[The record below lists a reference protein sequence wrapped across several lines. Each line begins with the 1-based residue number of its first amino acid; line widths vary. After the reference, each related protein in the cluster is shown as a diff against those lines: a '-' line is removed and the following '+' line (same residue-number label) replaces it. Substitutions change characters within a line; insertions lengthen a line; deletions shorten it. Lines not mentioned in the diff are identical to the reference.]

1 MVKVFTG
8 SQTRDQVWI
17 PTGWSCKLRVA
28 NTSCVLLVFSRYGML
43 HGVPGWGELHSGLQ
57 PFKDGLHNNG
67 LMVFV
72 TSQFEELFAIS
83 LAMAFMMMMLFSCF
97 RLFILGQY
105 YVDRDER
112 RDRSRASGDAG
123 YRDTGLSWRQPM
135 GGHGEQAIGQA
146 PCWKNELAF
155 RELPSTVI
163 QVLIAMPS
171 AYALTGLQP

>member
-1 MVKVFTG
+1 MHPAAWRPGLGRASLRAATF
-8 SQTRDQVWI
+8 Q
-17 PTGWSCKLRVA
+17 GWLAQQWS
-28 NTSCVLLVFSRYGML
+28 
-43 HGVPGWGELHSGLQ
+43 HGVSSFTDPASGWTRKGIFRSIAQ
-57 PFKDGLHNNG
+57 ACS
-67 LMVFV
+67 FV

-135 GGHGEQAIGQA
+135 GGHGEQAIGQS